1 MNERVEIWQGM
12 KDHDSV
18 AVMDRACNGEA
29 PCIRMQTRQVAA
41 QGPILQPDLYM
52 Y

>member
-1 MNERVEIWQGM
+1 MVYVVGVKTGRWDDLSKENMQELERWRDVEQL
-12 KDHDSV
+12 
-18 AVMDRACNGEA
+18 EA
-29 PCIRMQTRQVAA
+29 GA